1 MQSPIRMRNPAAN
14 QKKKKKMKRL
24 LYLLLIPVLMFVPAH
39 AQENIEDGDVYVSD
53 DADTIC
59 VDSLPEDWPSLPWPQ
74 SVQ

>member
-1 MQSPIRMRNPAAN
+1 MEAAQSVAQGRCGNALKNIYL
-14 QKKKKKMKRL
+14 KKKMKRL

-59 VDSLPEDWPSLPWPQ
+59 VDSLPDE
-74 SVQ
+74 